1 MQVPP
6 LDSARGALS
15 QSKGGLRAG
24 TTRTTMPDKNT
35 KQPTNE
41 EPEIKV
47 VDRRWWVQDQEAAAQ
62 GTEGTPEGSHF
73 EPRKPTYVEDLE
85 RQLAEK
91 NDLLQEYIGRYKE
104 AAREF
109 DAVKARIRRD
119 VVKDIERGTR
129 AILAELLDVVDNLDR
144 AIDAARQAS
153 EQGRLLEGVEMV
165 RDQFLTKLEGLGV
178 TRMSPT
184 AKPFDPARH
193 EAASL
198 VPVTDPAQDTVV
210 LGVIR
215 EGYEFKGEVLR
226 PALVAVGQAAQP

>member
-1 MQVPP
+1 MS
-6 LDSARGALS
+6 D
-15 QSKGGLRAG
+15 
-24 TTRTTMPDKNT
+24 TDT
-35 KQPTNE
+35 KDTPAANK

-47 VDRRWWVQDQEAAAQ
+47 VDRRWWAQDAEAGAEA
-62 GTEGTPEGSHF
+62 EGAGGETRF

-91 NDLLQEYIGRYKE
+91 NTLLQEYIGRYKD

-119 VVKDIERGTR
+119 VVKDVERGTR

-144 AIDAARQAS
+144 AIDAARRAS
-153 EQGRLLEGVEMV
+153 EQGRLLDGVEMV
-165 RDQFLTKLEGLGV
+165 RNQFLAKLEGLGV
-178 TRMSPT
+178 TRMSPIG
-184 AKPFDPARH
+184 KPFDPARH

-198 VPVTDPAQDTVV
+198 VPAADPSQDNVV

-226 PALVAVGQAAQP
+226 PALVAVGQAARP